1 MSSLS
6 PFTQLVVLLTG
17 RWAVNGSKPLN
28 NSELGELRRA
38 LNGVPDGANA
48 LLNGEFDT
56 SLLSIEPQRLSGL
69 LNRGLG
75 VFQSVDRWLAAGI
88 WVVSWADSDYPSR
101 FKQLKHRAPALL
113 FGYGSPNAFSERALA
128 IVGSRNASDARLNSA
143 AEIGRACSDKQIT
156 VVSGGARGIDSYAMQ
171 AGIVDNGTVVG
182 VLADSLLRESGKK
195 PYRDA
200 IREGRMC
207 LMSEVHPEAK
217 FDVGNAM
224 ARNRLAYACAD
235 AALVVECDPN
245 RGGTWAGALEAL
257 KEGKTVYV
265 LKGAKAERELA
276 ERGAIRIDMTFA
288 LQPDRLIRSER
299 PSEEVPQ
306 TSQVAQV
313 VRHFLGNPMRSADD
327 LLRSLKE
334 TPETILDSLIEAALS
349 DGIVELAPRMVSVD
363 APLKPRTKKPRA
375 TKPKLV
381 SLFEGPDLAD
391 AAAARDGFE

>member
-48 LLNGEFDT
+48 LLKGQFDT
-56 SLLSIEPQRLSGL
+56 SLLTIEPQRLAGL

-75 VFQSVDRWLAAGI
+75 VFQSVDKWLAAGV

-128 IVGSRNASDARLNSA
+128 IVGSRNASDAKLNNA
-143 AEIGRACSDKQIT
+143 AEIGRACSGEQIT

-171 AGIVDNGTVVG
+171 AGIVGKGTVVG
-182 VLADSLLRESGKK
+182 VLADSLLKESGKK

-200 IREGRMC
+200 IRESRMC

-217 FDVGNAM
+217 FVVGNAM

-265 LKGAKAERELA
+265 LRGAKAERELV
-276 ERGAIRIDMTFA
+276 ERGAIRIDMSFA
-288 LQPDRLIRSER
+288 LQPHRLILSER
-299 PSEEVPQ
+299 PTEEVPQ
-306 TSQVAQV
+306 TSQVTQAI
-313 VRHFLGNPMRSADD
+313 RRLLGNPLRPSEE
-327 LLRSLKE
+327 LLRAMKE
-334 TPETILDSLIEAALS
+334 IPETILDDLIQAALS
-349 DGIVELAPRMVSVD
+349 DGIVD
-363 APLKPRTKKPRA
+363 PLPQPAAGISSPVAKLKKPSA
-375 TKPKLV
+375 KQPKE
-381 SLFEGPDLAD
+381 SNLFEASNPSQS
-391 AAAARDGFE
+391 

>member
-38 LNGVPDGANA
+38 LNEVPDGATA

-56 SLLSIEPQRLSGL
+56 SLLSIEQQRLAGL

-75 VFQSVDRWLAAGI
+75 VFQSVDKWLAAGI

-128 IVGSRNASDARLNSA
+128 IVGSRNASDARLNFA
-143 AEIGRACSDKQIT
+143 AEIGRACSDNQIT
-156 VVSGGARGIDSYAMQ
+156 VVSGGARGVDSYAML
-171 AGIVDNGTVVG
+171 AGIVGKGTVVG
-182 VLADSLLRESGKK
+182 VLADSLLKESGKR

-207 LMSEVHPEAK
+207 LMSEVHPEAR
-217 FDVGNAM
+217 FDVGSAM

-245 RGGTWAGALEAL
+245 KGGTWAGALEAL

-265 LKGAKAERELA
+265 LKGARAERELV
-276 ERGAIRIDMTFA
+276 ERGAIRVDMSFA
-288 LQPDRLIRSER
+288 LKTEQLIRSQR
-299 PSEEVPQ
+299 PEEHVPP
-306 TSQVAQV
+306 SPQVLQSV
-313 VRHFLGNPMRSADD
+313 QRFLGNP
-327 LLRSLKE
+327 LRSREELRRMIQE
-334 TPETILDSLIEAALS
+334 GPEDFLEDLIRAALS
-349 DGIVELAPRMVSVD
+349 DGLVD
-363 APLKPRTKKPRA
+363 QPTSAETESDVPARVARRRKKKSPP
-375 TKPKLV
+375 TTT
-381 SLFEGPDLAD
+381 LFDAMEHEVADLGKSEG
-391 AAAARDGFE
+391 

>member
-38 LNGVPDGANA
+38 LNGVPDGATA

-56 SLLSIEPQRLSGL
+56 SLLSIEPERLAGL

-75 VFQSVDRWLAAGI
+75 VFQSVDKWLAAGI

-128 IVGSRNASDARLNSA
+128 IVGSRNASDARLDSA
-143 AEIGRACSDKQIT
+143 AEIGRACSDRQIT

-171 AGIVDNGTVVG
+171 AGIVGAGTVVG
-182 VLADSLLRESGKK
+182 VLADSLLKESGKK

-207 LMSEVHPEAK
+207 LMSEVHPEAR

-265 LKGAKAERELA
+265 LKGAKAERELV
-276 ERGAIRIDMTFA
+276 ERGAIRIDMSFA
-288 LQPDRLIRSER
+288 LQPERLILSER
-299 PSEEVPQ
+299 PQEVVPETLQLAQ
-306 TSQVAQV
+306 TI
-313 VRHFLGNPMRSADD
+313 RRLLGNP
-327 LLRSLKE
+327 LRSTEELLETLKLS
-334 TPETILDSLIEAALS
+334 PEAFLKDIIEAAVS
-349 DGIVELAPRMVSVD
+349 DGIVETGPDRSFG
-363 APLKPRTKKPRA
+363 
-375 TKPKLV
+375 KPKVPSKAKKARAKGPKPV
-381 SLFEGPDLAD
+381 SLFEVPSESQSQFG
-391 AAAARDGFE
+391 E

>member
-17 RWAVNGSKPLN
+17 RWAVNGSKPLS

-48 LLNGEFDT
+48 LLKGDFDT
-56 SLLSIEPQRLSGL
+56 SLLTIDPQRLAGL

-75 VFQSVDRWLAAGI
+75 VFQSVDKWLAAGI

-113 FGYGSPNAFSERALA
+113 FGYGNPNAFSERALA

-143 AEIGRACSDKQIT
+143 AEIGRACSDRQIT

-171 AGIVDNGTVVG
+171 AGIVGKGTVVG
-182 VLADSLLRESGKK
+182 VLADSLLKESGKK

-265 LKGAKAERELA
+265 LKGAKAERELV
-276 ERGAIRIDMTFA
+276 ERGAIRIDISFA
-288 LQPDRLIRSER
+288 LQPDRLISSER
-299 PSEEVPQ
+299 PPEEVPQ
-306 TSQVAQV
+306 TSQVILAI
-313 VRHFLGNPMRSADD
+313 RRLLGNPLRPSDEI
-327 LLRSLKE
+327 LRSLKE
-334 TPETILDSLIEAALS
+334 NPEAFLGDLTQAALS
-349 DGIVELAPRMVSVD
+349 DGIVDQLPVQVKAEESPAP
-363 APLKPRTKKPRA
+363 KPKKPRS
-375 TKPKLV
+375 TKPKVV
-381 SLFEGPDLAD
+381 SLFEAPEVVNKVDEVAG
-391 AAAARDGFE
+391 G